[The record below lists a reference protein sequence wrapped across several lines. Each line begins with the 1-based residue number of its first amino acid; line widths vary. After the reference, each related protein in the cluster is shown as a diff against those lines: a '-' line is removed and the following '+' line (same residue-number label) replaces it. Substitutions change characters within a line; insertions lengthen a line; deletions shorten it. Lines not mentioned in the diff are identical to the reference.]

1 MAIFD
6 NDSYDDEY
14 DDYKMI
20 NALQQC
26 SSNVKVGPRKSQREQ
41 RSSPARPMD
50 KRTIASIAHRVK
62 TGTMNLPD
70 LNLESNEDY
79 DAVWALVDSGA
90 ARSCAR
96 RRDHFPNTTTCLE
109 PATVQMATAS
119 GEELKSRG
127 TFRLEALS
135 AEGNRIVQTFEDTDV
150 DMPIMSV
157 VELAANGELGSNI
170 VFSKTDGSVVDIKS
184 DASSKFIKRKGVYFM
199 KIFVPR
205 NRSGTTGFIR
215 PGTA

>member
-1 MAIFD
+1 
-6 NDSYDDEY
+6 
-14 DDYKMI
+14 
-20 NALQQC
+20 
-26 SSNVKVGPRKSQREQ
+26 
-41 RSSPARPMD
+41 
-50 KRTIASIAHRVK
+50 
-62 TGTMNLPD
+62 
-70 LNLESNEDY
+70 
-79 DAVWALVDSGA
+79 
-90 ARSCAR
+90 
-96 RRDHFPNTTTCLE
+96 
-109 PATVQMATAS
+109 MATAS

-135 AEGNRIVQTFEDTDV
+135 AEGNRIVQTFEDTGV

-184 DASSKFIKRKGVYFM
+184 DASSKFIKRKGVYFI

-205 NRSGTTGFIR
+205 SRSGTAGFTW